1 MRTWHRHTKLASW
14 TSLLLA
20 AALLAGGCGGNG
32 GESGGSIPNGSSQ
45 LASTSGGDVTDERID
60 VNIIA
65 VNGNFAS
72 FKDAEGTPVLEELQN
87 QTNVNLT
94 LTPVDADKWNV
105 ILAGGDTTDLLMYP
119 HAD

>member
-32 GESGGSIPNGSSQ
+32 GESGSTPSGSSQ
-45 LASTSGGDVTDERID
+45 PVSSSGGAVTDERID

-65 VNGNFAS
+65 VNGNFAN
-72 FKDAEGTPVLEELQN
+72 FKVAEGTPVL
-87 QTNVNLT
+87 
-94 LTPVDADKWNV
+94 
-105 ILAGGDTTDLLMYP
+105 
-119 HAD
+119 

>member
-1 MRTWHRHTKLASW
+1 MKTWHRRTRLASL

-20 AALLAGGCGGNG
+20 AALLAGGCGGNSESSG
-32 GESGGSIPNGSSQ
+32 STPANSSQPVSSSGG
-45 LASTSGGDVTDERID
+45 AVTDERID

-65 VNGNFAS
+65 VNGNFAY
-72 FKDAEGTPVLEELQN
+72 FKDAEGTPVLEEIQN

-105 ILAGGDTTDLLMYP
+105 ILAGGDTTDLNV
-119 HAD
+119 